1 MTVMVPEP
9 TRRSPDCPVT
19 TPLLHEVLVD
29 RLLNGGN
36 LVLDLARSVLNCRL
50 GLAPVDVLA
59 QVRRRVSKS
68 GRHAYCTQKSISG
81 QSAEM

>member
-1 MTVMVPEP
+1 MRETTKRHQEAI
-9 TRRSPDCPVT
+9 
-19 TPLLHEVLVD
+19 TPLLHDVLVD
-29 RLLNGGN
+29 RLLNSGN
-36 LVLDLARSVLNCRL
+36 LVLDL